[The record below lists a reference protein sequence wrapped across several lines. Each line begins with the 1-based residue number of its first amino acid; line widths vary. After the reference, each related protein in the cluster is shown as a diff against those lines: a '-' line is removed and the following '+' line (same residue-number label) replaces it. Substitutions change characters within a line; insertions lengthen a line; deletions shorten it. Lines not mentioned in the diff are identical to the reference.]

1 MSDGSLNRGPSEVV
15 LRTADLEAIFHP
27 FDPAPLDRRTVS
39 DAADDYILNIFKDL
53 DDRSSVA
60 MRIQLP
66 PGDSTCC
73 GDVQEAFRKH
83 FRESA
88 AECRSELR
96 EHFRDALRSLG
107 ASLVFALVVVLL
119 AQWVA
124 GLAESRLL
132 DKVASGLSLA
142 AWVSLWKPTEML
154 IHDWRPL
161 RRILVMREQLAA
173 MVVVCESGV
182 SVDVSGRAS
191 RN

>member
-1 MSDGSLNRGPSEVV
+1 MSDGIRAVSQAEVV
-15 LRTADLEAIFHP
+15 LRTTELSAIFHP
-27 FDPAPLDRRTVS
+27 FDPAPLETRTVS
-39 DAADDYILNIFKDL
+39 DVADEYILNAFADL
-53 DDRSSVA
+53 DNPSSVT

-73 GDVQEAFRKH
+73 REVQEAFRKH

-96 EHFRDALRSLG
+96 DHFRDAIRSLG
-107 ASLVFALVVVLL
+107 VSLVFALVVVFL
-119 AQWVA
+119 AQWIA
-124 GLAESRLL
+124 DLAESRLL

-161 RRILVMREQLAA
+161 RRTLRMREQLMA
-173 MVVVCESGV
+173 MNVVCEPAATTH
-182 SVDVSGRAS
+182 AS
-191 RN
+191 

>member
-1 MSDGSLNRGPSEVV
+1 MSDEIDSPSQREVV
-15 LRTADLEAIFHP
+15 LRTPDLSAIFHP
-27 FDPAPLDRRTVS
+27 FDPAPLESRTVS
-39 DAADDYILNIFKDL
+39 TVADEYVLNAFKDIGNPP
-53 DDRSSVA
+53 SVT

-73 GDVQEAFRKH
+73 REVQEAFRKH

-96 EHFRDALRSLG
+96 DHFRDAIRSLG
-107 ASLVFALVVVLL
+107 ASLIFALIVVFL

-124 GLAESRLL
+124 DLAESRLL

-161 RRILVMREQLAA
+161 RRTLRMREQLMA
-173 MVVVCESGV
+173 MNVVCEPAATP
-182 SVDVSGRAS
+182 DAP
-191 RN
+191 